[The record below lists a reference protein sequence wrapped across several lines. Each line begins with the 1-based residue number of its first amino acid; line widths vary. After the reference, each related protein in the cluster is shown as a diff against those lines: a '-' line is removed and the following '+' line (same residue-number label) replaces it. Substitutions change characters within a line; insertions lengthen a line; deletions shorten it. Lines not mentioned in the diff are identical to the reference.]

1 MSRDGRRASDPSST
15 RELMASY
22 GEQLEELVVLSRGS
36 ELAREDALKKAL
48 VLERNMRRLDD
59 QLLERGASERTVLQ
73 VLSVLLCI

>member
-1 MSRDGRRASDPSST
+1 
-15 RELMASY
+15 MASY

>member
-1 MSRDGRRASDPSST
+1 MSRDGRRASDLSST